1 MSNLRNSANY
11 VWSTSF
17 VLGKGATGFVYQGV
31 HKVRSIKVTKKKST
45 DCFIHTFHR
54 HIQVLILCD

>member
-1 MSNLRNSANY
+1 MYFYLFSENIKNSMSNLRNSANY

-31 HKVRSIKVTKKKST
+31 HKVST
-45 DCFIHTFHR
+45 PI
-54 HIQVLILCD
+54 